1 MNPSPVTRLITFSGI
16 DGAGK
21 STQIAA
27 LNDALAARGLKVS
40 RISFWENAAIFPNF
54 RASVSLR
61 MLRGKEEREELP
73 SLRNDKNVRAWYL
86 TLIRSAFYL
95 LDAVHLRQVVGRL
108 QRSGAD
114 FIILDRCSYDQLV
127 HIRPHHSLAR
137 AYIRT
142 VLTATPEPTV
152 AFVLDA
158 SPEDAFRRKPEYP
171 LGFMH
176 EYRQA
181 YLDLR
186 QFVPQLKVI
195 APGSVED
202 VHKQIVECVL
212 DHASS
217 QRDSPACAHEE
228 SEVLLSNSP

>member
-1 MNPSPVTRLITFSGI
+1 MKPSPVARLITFSGI

-27 LNDALAARGLKVS
+27 LNDALSARGLKVA
-40 RISFWENAAIFPNF
+40 RIAFWDDAAIFPNL
-54 RASVSLR
+54 RAGVSLR
-61 MLRGKEEREELP
+61 MFHGEQQREQLP

-95 LDAVHLRQVVGRL
+95 LDAFHLRRVVGRL

-127 HIRPHHSLAR
+127 HIRPHRSIAR

-142 VLTATPEPTV
+142 VLAATPEPAV

-158 SPEDAFRRKPEYP
+158 SPEDAFQRKPEYP
-171 LGFMH
+171 LAFMH

-181 YLDLR
+181 YLNLR
-186 QFVPQLKVI
+186 EFVPQLKVI

-202 VHKQIVECVL
+202 VHKRIVDCVL
-212 DHASS
+212 VHVPS
-217 QRDSPACAHEE
+217 QRGSPVSHEE
-228 SEVLLSNSP
+228 DEVLLSSSP

>member
-1 MNPSPVTRLITFSGI
+1 MKPSPVARLITFSGI

-27 LNDALAARGLKVS
+27 LNDALCSRGLKVAQ
-40 RISFWENAAIFPNF
+40 IAFWEDAAIFPNF
-54 RASVSLR
+54 RAGLSLR
-61 MLRGKEEREELP
+61 MLAGDEEREQRP

-95 LDAVHLRQVVGRL
+95 LDALHLRQIVERL
-108 QRSGAD
+108 RRSGAD

-127 HIRPHHSLAR
+127 HIRPEHSLAR

-142 VLTATPEPTV
+142 VLAATPEPAV
-152 AFVLDA
+152 AIVLDA
-158 SPEDAFRRKPEYP
+158 SPEEAFRRKPEYP
-171 LGFMH
+171 LAFMH

-181 YLDLR
+181 YLNLR
-186 QFVPQLKVI
+186 KFVPQLRVI

-212 DHASS
+212 DQAPI
-217 QRDSPACAHEE
+217 QRGSPASAHEE
-228 SEVLLSNSP
+228 GEVLLSNSP

>member
-1 MNPSPVTRLITFSGI
+1 MKPNQVARLITFSGI

-27 LNDALAARGLKVS
+27 LTAALSARGLQVA
-40 RISFWENAAIFPNF
+40 RIAFWEDAAIFPNF
-54 RASVSLR
+54 RAGVSLR
-61 MLRGKEEREELP
+61 MLRGKGEPEQTP

-86 TLIRSAFYL
+86 TLVRSAFYL
-95 LDAVHLRQVVGRL
+95 LDAFHLRQVVARL
-108 QRSGAD
+108 RRSGAD
-114 FIILDRCSYDQLV
+114 FIVLDRCSYDQLV
-127 HIRPHHSLAR
+127 HIHPHHSLAR

-142 VLTATPEPTV
+142 VLAAAPEPEI

-181 YLDLR
+181 FLNLR
-186 QFVPQLKVI
+186 EFVPQLKVI

-202 VHKQIVECVL
+202 VHRQILESVL
-212 DHASS
+212 SVPGQQGLPASAS
-217 QRDSPACAHEE
+217 EE
-228 SEVLLSNSP
+228 REVLLSNST